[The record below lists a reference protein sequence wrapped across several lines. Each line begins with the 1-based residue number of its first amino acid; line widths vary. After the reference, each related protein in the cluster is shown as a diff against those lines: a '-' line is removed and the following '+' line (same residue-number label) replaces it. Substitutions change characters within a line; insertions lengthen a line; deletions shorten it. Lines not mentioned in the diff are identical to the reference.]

1 MAQDQAKSL
10 LRQGIAAA
18 KDGRAADARELLR
31 QAVRLNPKDEMA
43 WLWLSS
49 VAPNDRERVFCLK
62 QVLALNPQHDFAQK
76 GLAALGYEPQ
86 PAEEATPG
94 TSVPL
99 LHEEKHARLL
109 PVLDDLLRA
118 HQPEPESHGGL
129 TWTHKSRRRY
139 GERAA
144 RRLKQATVA
153 AAVLVIAGLVAG
165 GAFAANA
172 LGVFDQAAP
181 AAVVYRPVHTATPTP
196 TMTPT
201 PGFGPT
207 PTPFPERLSVGATRV
222 PADLGPAGSL
232 YGLATPTPLYPEF
245 DSSVQRRI
253 EPAIGLYSI
262 GRFTQAQSELATAQA
277 SYEGQCYPAIVYYH
291 ALSYAAQG
299 GTANLNAAAR
309 LLEDGLAYTP
319 PGERY
324 RGEAYDSCP
333 DSPLLRAGLAE
344 VRLRQGQASQAYALS
359 RQALEDDP
367 GLVAASLTKA
377 EIEQARG
384 NLDQAVQTLQGALVH
399 SPRDTRLL
407 IGLGDLALTQGR
419 ANAALEYA
427 GQALYVDPLLL
438 PALRAQARAYLA
450 LAAAAPGS
458 NATARTEYYGLA
470 AHSAQT
476 LTLYYPGDAEGQL
489 LLAEA
494 RLGEGNFDQAEAALN
509 RLLAVEDPAFQD
521 QNAETLRRAYLLRGE
536 LYWRQGRAELAVRDL
551 RRAGQATTGDAT
563 IAADRLLAFDLAE
576 GAYDDAALQLAA
588 LLDRSPGTAAPE
600 YRLLDAR
607 LHVEVCMYSAL
618 DDLNCDFARALE
630 LLDNAFIEALPS
642 GQQPEARSLRAQAQY
657 WLNKQRSLPTAIGR
671 AAYQAALDDLD
682 AALSERDAAIDH
694 YFRGLALAEMGEPD
708 AALAELH
715 WVRFWSAYYP
725 YPFLPADFDQQVLA
739 VEAQAAEARAAETAP
754 VEETGPERTPPA
766 AAPAEVVPF
775 EQRPQLP

>member
-1 MAQDQAKSL
+1 MAQDQAKLL

-18 KDGRAADARELLR
+18 KNGRAADARELLR
-31 QAVRLNPKDEMA
+31 QAVRLNPKDEVA

-62 QVLALNPQHDFAQK
+62 QVLALNPQHDFALK
-76 GLAALGYEPQ
+76 GLAALGYEP
-86 PAEEATPG
+86 PPTEEAAPG

-99 LHEEKHARLL
+99 LHEEKHARIL
-109 PVLDDLLRA
+109 PALDDLL
-118 HQPEPESHGGL
+118 HTYQPEPESHDGM

-139 GERAA
+139 GESAA
-144 RRLKQATVA
+144 QRLKQATVA
-153 AAVLVIAGLVAG
+153 TIVLAIAALAAG
-165 GAFAANA
+165 GIFAASA
-172 LGVFDQAAP
+172 LGLFREGGP
-181 AAVVYRPVHTATPTP
+181 AAIVYRPIYTATPTP

-222 PADLGPAGSL
+222 PADLGPAGSV
-232 YGLATPTPLYPEF
+232 YGLATPTAMYPEF

-253 EPAIGLYSI
+253 GPAVDLYSI
-262 GRFTQAQSELATAQA
+262 GRYTRAQSELATAQA

-309 LLEDGLAYTP
+309 ILEDGLAYRP

-333 DSPLLRAGLAE
+333 DSPLLHAGLAE
-344 VRLRQGQASQAYALS
+344 VRLRQGRVSQAYSLS
-359 RQALEDDP
+359 RQALEGDP
-367 GLVAASLTKA
+367 RLAAASLTKA
-377 EIEQARG
+377 EIEQTRG
-384 NLDQAVQTLQGALVH
+384 NLDQAAQTLQDALTH
-399 SPRDTRLL
+399 NPRDTRLL
-407 IGLGDLALTQGR
+407 IRLGDLALAQGR

-427 GQALYVDPLLL
+427 GQALYIDPLLL

-450 LAAAAPGS
+450 LAMAAPGS
-458 NATARTEYYGLA
+458 NATTRTEYYGLA

-494 RLGEGNFDQAEAALN
+494 RLGERNLDQAEAALN
-509 RLLAVEDPAFQD
+509 QLLAIEDPAFQD
-521 QNAETLRRAYLLRGE
+521 QNAEILRRAYLLRGE

-551 RRAGQATTGDAT
+551 RRAGAVTGDVT
-563 IAADRLLAFDLAE
+563 VSADRLLAFDLAE
-576 GAYDDAALQLAA
+576 GAYDDAELQLAT
-588 LLDRSPGTAAPE
+588 LLGRSPEAVAPE

-618 DDLNCDFARALE
+618 DDLTCDFARALE
-630 LLDNAFIEALPS
+630 LLDNAFIGSLPP
-642 GQQPEARSLRAQAQY
+642 GQSSEARSLRAQAQY
-657 WLNKQRSLPTAIGR
+657 WLNKQRSLPATIGR
-671 AAYQAALDDLD
+671 ATFQAALDDLD
-682 AALSERDAAIDH
+682 AALAGRDAAIDH
-694 YFRGLALAEMGEPD
+694 YFRGLVLAEMGEPG
-708 AALAELH
+708 AALAELD

-739 VEAQAAEARAAETAP
+739 VEAQAAEARAIETTP
-754 VEETGPERTPPA
+754 VVDDGSESALPPV